1 MFQKNDDKDFH
12 MIYIASCGEGINAY
26 HLVQSILVQF
36 PNNAMSVVKVP
47 HIRSENH
54 VDELIEKVVDTESL
68 VVHTIVNS
76 KLRQYITRKGID
88 AGIVT
93 IDLMGPVISKIEG
106 FLNKKPLEKPGLYRQ
121 IHQVNLTQVSAIEF
135 ALAQDDGV
143 NPDNLPNAEVILVGL
158 SRAGKTPL
166 SMYMSVL
173 GWKVAN
179 VPFVPTILMPKV
191 LDQIDRRRIIALDIN
206 PDQLYAH
213 RRMRYESLGIT
224 ELTSY
229 ALKKDIEMEIK
240 IARKYF
246 ISKGYSM
253 IEVSNKPIE
262 TSAEEIIEIITR
274 RFRVKAHKQD

>member
-1 MFQKNDDKDFH
+1 MLDKIEEKNFN

-26 HLVQSILVQF
+26 NLIQSILVQF
-36 PNNAMSVVKVP
+36 PNNNITVVKVP
-47 HIRSENH
+47 HIRNEDH
-54 VDELIEKVVDTESL
+54 VDELIEKVIDTESI

-76 KLRQYITRKGID
+76 DLRQYITRKGID
-88 AGIVT
+88 VGIVT
-93 IDLMGPVISKIEG
+93 IDLMGPVISKIEA
-106 FLNKKPLEKPGLYRQ
+106 FLEKKPLEQPGLYRQ

-179 VPFVPTILMPKV
+179 VPFVPGIPMPDILTK
-191 LDQIDRRRIIALDIN
+191 IDRRRIIALDIN
-206 PDQLYAH
+206 TTQLFAH
-213 RRMRYESLGIT
+213 RKMRQESLGVSEVT
-224 ELTSY
+224 AY
-229 ALKKDIEMEIK
+229 ALKKDIEKEVK
-240 IARKYF
+240 TARKYF
-246 ISKGYSM
+246 ISRGYSM
-253 IEVSNKPIE
+253 VEVSNKPIE

-274 RFRVKAHKQD
+274 RFRVEAHKLD